1 MTQHKVLSDDSMTA
15 MDEIARVLGQ
25 DAVILSTKKI
35 GEKIEIIGS
44 NDIKDIL
51 KSNKKIQKKPNFKE
65 LFSQVPLSNNS
76 NNNKSNTIIK
86 YSNNDNIKYSNNDKL
101 LLEKNFVSKNDL
113 ENFKC
118 DIKSIL
124 NESIITDLSSLNS
137 HINDTNFIKLL
148 KKGYSKKTVN
158 NVFECLNKKEISR
171 SISNFYTNLS
181 DKLTYNLKDKLLNSK
196 NIFITGL
203 TGVGKTTICA
213 KIASY
218 FLDQSISSH
227 NNDNVILINL
237 GKTSPNKTS
246 NLFNFGRVLNLNVF
260 SFSEIE
266 DLDKYLSKNHNKIN
280 IVDISNDFLMSKNF
294 NNYLK
299 VSLSDHRK
307 LLLNVIQ
314 SGINY
319 KSLKK
324 QIGYFERISP
334 INVLTKLDE
343 IMVNSYDFSMY
354 HDLDCRLGLL
364 SGTNNIIDSIAFA
377 NSAILAQYMKDN

>member
-51 KSNKKIQKKPNFKE
+51 KSNKKNQKKHNFKE
-65 LFSQVPLSNNS
+65 LFSKVPLSKNS
-76 NNNKSNTIIK
+76 SENKINSTIKNNN
-86 YSNNDNIKYSNNDKL
+86 NDDLSI
-101 LLEKNFVSKNDL
+101 EQNFISKKDL

-118 DIKSIL
+118 EIKSIL
-124 NESIITDLSSLNS
+124 NQSIITDLTSLNN
-137 HINDTNFIKLL
+137 HIEETDFIKLL
-148 KKGYSKKTVN
+148 KEGYSKKTIN
-158 NVFECLNKKEISR
+158 NVFENLNKKDISR
-171 SISNFYTNLS
+171 SINNFYNILS
-181 DKLTYNLKDKLLNSK
+181 DKLTYDLKDKLLNSRT
-196 NIFITGL
+196 IFITGL

-218 FLDQSISSH
+218 LLDQSITAH
-227 NNDNVILINL
+227 NNDNITLINL
-237 GKTSPNKTS
+237 GKTSPNKNS

-260 SFSEIE
+260 SFSEID
-266 DLDKYLSKNHNKIN
+266 DLNKYLSENQNKIT
-280 IVDISNDFLMSKNF
+280 IVDISNDFLVDKNF

-299 VSLSDHRK
+299 ITLLDHRK

-319 KSLKK
+319 KSLEK
-324 QIGYFERISP
+324 QMSYLDKLSP

-343 IMVNSYDFSMY
+343 IIVNSYDFSMY
-354 HDLDCRLGLL
+354 HDLNCKLGLL
-364 SGTNNIIDSIAFA
+364 SGTNNIIDAIAFA
-377 NSAILAQYMKDN
+377 NSLILAQYMKEN